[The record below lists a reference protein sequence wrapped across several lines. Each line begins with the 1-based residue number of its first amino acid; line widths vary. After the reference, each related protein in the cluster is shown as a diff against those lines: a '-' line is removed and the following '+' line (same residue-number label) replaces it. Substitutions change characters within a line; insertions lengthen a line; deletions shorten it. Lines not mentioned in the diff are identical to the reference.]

1 MNDTKTEIQTNGN
14 KGNESAYLGLEKL
27 EKLMRWP
34 PGTSDELFQTL
45 ISISPF
51 GVYIARNDQFTS
63 PGYNDWS
70 I

>member
-45 ISISPF
+45 ISISPRMQRLM
-51 GVYIARNDQFTS
+51 IS
-63 PGYNDWS
+63 PAPAS
-70 I
+70 LRRR